1 MTLSHGMLHKPWVR
15 GSIGQ
20 LTIKQCKYHHYF
32 KLTNGIRYINY
43 SQTLDFIFV
52 K

>member
-20 LTIKQCKYHHYF
+20 LTIKQCEYRHYF
-32 KLTNGIRYINY
+32 KLTNGFVNNY